1 MFPLTAVTCL
11 KLWELAMLRG
21 LTVWLLIMALET
33 VHGILRGM
41 FLVPITG
48 QVTANRVGWPI
59 AAVIVMGISVAC
71 AKWIGLYDIKKLILL
86 GLFWAML
93 TFIFELAIGF
103 ARGLSGYE
111 IIAEI
116 NPLAGGLLI
125 YSLIV
130 MLFAPWLAT
139 KIRGM

>member
-1 MFPLTAVTCL
+1 
-11 KLWELAMLRG
+11 MLRG
-21 LTVWLLIMALET
+21 LTVWVLIMALET

-41 FLVPITG
+41 YLVPLVG
-48 QVTANRVGWPI
+48 QVIANRIGWPI
-59 AAVIVMGISVAC
+59 AAVIVLGISVTC
-71 AKWIGLYDIKKLILL
+71 AKWVGVHITSKLILL
-86 GLFWAML
+86 GLCWAML

-103 ARGLSGYE
+103 ARGMSGDE

-139 KIRGM
+139 KIRGI